1 LAAVA
6 TAAAVDAGFVW
17 VTADVIGG
25 IVSSLLPLLPLLPL
39 LLLLL
44 LRVLFLLP
52 GLTDRAADCSAA
64 GETTERVGEIRLSR
78 REEDFDETIV
88 AAVGAAQRLTRAV
101 GAARRL
107 RRALRATST
116 VLAAFPLA
124 LLVLVFL
131 VRVGHGQ
138 QCDRAKHPRDP
149 AQQTAAGGAR
159 DQ

>member
-25 IVSSLLPLLPLLPL
+25 IVSSLLPLLP